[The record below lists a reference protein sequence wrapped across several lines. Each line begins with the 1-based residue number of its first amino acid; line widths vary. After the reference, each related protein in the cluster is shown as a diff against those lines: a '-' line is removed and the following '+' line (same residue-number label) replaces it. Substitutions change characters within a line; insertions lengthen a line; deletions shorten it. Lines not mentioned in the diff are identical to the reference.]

1 MVAPPS
7 LEEVQQAVQEA
18 SDQAKGRRA
27 EEVLK
32 ELLERVVE
40 AALGQA
46 EGGGEGYADEMAE
59 SDKQSLEEEVMGEMR
74 DANVQ
79 EETEYVSKSVDEGKD
94 DEDGNDHT
102 ATGPADEAL
111 ADLQTGSIEDK
122 EGDFTAESPVTK
134 VIPEVVGES
143 IVASREPE
151 QVRELQETY
160 EEQVEELER
169 GFTGG
174 GNAQESEHVADDV
187 EMAVNAQSDS
197 SHLTA
202 QRETTLPFPD
212 DYEIKATHTVEG
224 ELWEEENIPRDA
236 EEQELED
243 DQGHVVTRGWP
254 AEVVDAENSTIKG
267 PEGGERHG
275 LSGTGEES
283 VPTVDEAARDQL
295 PGEQT
300 SQESFPGN
308 KEEDKGEECF

>member
-46 EGGGEGYADEMAE
+46 EGGGEGNADEMAE

-74 DANVQ
+74 DVNVQ
-79 EETEYVSKSVDEGKD
+79 ETGNVSKNVDDGKA

-102 ATGPADEAL
+102 APGPADEAL
-111 ADLQTGSIEDK
+111 ADLQTGGIEDK
-122 EGDFTAESPVTK
+122 EVDFIAESPATK

-151 QVRELQETY
+151 QVGELQETY

-187 EMAVNAQSDS
+187 EIAANAQSDS

-202 QRETTLPFPD
+202 QRETTLSFPD

-224 ELWEEENIPRDA
+224 ELWEEENVAKDA
-236 EEQELED
+236 EEQEFED
-243 DQGHVVTRGWP
+243 DQGHVGTRGWP
-254 AEVVDAENSTIKG
+254 AEVVDAENSTNKG

-275 LSGTGEES
+275 LSGTEEES
-283 VPTVDEAARDQL
+283 LPTVDEAARDQL